1 MNDHHLPSI
10 WWQSQ
15 HNQNEPST
23 KSKIIRK
30 SLNVAGMATRNPATA
45 ERNPNQEEKRL
56 HQWIPSWSAI
66 MKAGEGNRQ
75 GETLSH
81 WTPDL
86 GTPKKNNNALKRTR
100 RKAANEDIQLK
111 FYLKSRFPHS
121 QGKNGG
127 TGRTE
132 HDKPP
137 KKKNQDL
144 QESQPMEEKKHVK
157 RKRSVKERMN

>member
-1 MNDHHLPSI
+1 VRGTGRGKPSLI
-10 WWQSQ
+10 
-15 HNQNEPST
+15 EPQT
-23 KSKIIRK
+23 GEHQRK
-30 SLNVAGMATRNPATA
+30 TT
-45 ERNPNQEEKRL
+45 EK
-56 HQWIPSWSAI
+56 P
-66 MKAGEGNRQ
+66 
-75 GETLSH
+75 
-81 WTPDL
+81 
-86 GTPKKNNNALKRTR
+86 NNALKRTR
-100 RKAANEDIQLK
+100 RKASNEDIQLK